1 MNRKDRR
8 RLQKSGKTVKP
19 EPVLQLKPQAIDQMV
34 KTGID
39 RNITAAKQQAKQEAL
54 AAINQQIL
62 ERDEEY
68 SLDIDTMILWTLHA
82 HYGWGKTRLEKF
94 YECLMNEHTR
104 MREFY
109 QIQDLYPE
117 RAKLKAVGVDVEEL
131 NRKYLDACKNTNPQK
146 EGDGE

>member
-8 RLQKSGKTVKP
+8 RLQKSGKTVEK

-34 KTGID
+34 HEGIN
-39 RNITAAKQQAKQEAL
+39 RNIAKAKSQAKQEAL
-54 AAINQQIL
+54 EEINRQIL

-94 YECLMNEHTR
+94 YDHLMSEHTR

-109 QIQDLYPE
+109 QIEDLYPE
-117 RAKLKAVGVDVEEL
+117 RAKLKEIGVDVEEL
-131 NRKYLDACKNTNPQK
+131 NKKYLDACETKSDVNQEEN
-146 EGDGE
+146 